1 LISGSAIQ
9 RKVIKMKNKTVKLTA
24 IAAGAVVLAGSAF
37 AAPSF
42 AHTKST
48 SVKSA
53 ASATGTT
60 GTAPTFD
67 GKHKGGP
74 KADRL
79 ESTIAATITGVPSTV
94 TDLEVA
100 EHSALF
106 MAYEYTDVAP
116 TTQPTTGG
124 HPARFEA
131 TALANGT
138 VTGTLGFLSPKTAG
152 TYKVAVYNS
161 KTSTTPVLVTIVV
174 DAAGVATATS
184 SAALTAAYDASV
196 TRPAPQANGE
206 KPGKDGKGPKGGHG
220 AKGDRGHGPKG
231 GSGWTPPTT
240 PTTPAPTT
248 PPTV

>member
-1 LISGSAIQ
+1 
-9 RKVIKMKNKTVKLTA
+9 MKNKTVKLTA
-24 IAAGAVVLAGSAF
+24 IAAGAVVLAGAAF

-42 AHTKST
+42 AHSKSA
-48 SVKSA
+48 SVKPA
-53 ASATGTT
+53 ASATGAPATGAP

-161 KTSTTPVLVTIVV
+161 KTSSTHVLVTIVV
-174 DAAGVATATS
+174 DSAGVATATA
-184 SAALTAAYDASV
+184 SAALTATYDATV
-196 TRPAPQANGE
+196 TRPAPPANGE
-206 KPGKDGKGPKGGHG
+206 KPGKDGKGKGGHG
-220 AKGDRGHGPKG
+220 EGRGHGSKG
-231 GSGWTPPTT
+231 GAGWTPTA
-240 PTTPAPTT
+240 APTA
-248 PPTV
+248 PTV

>member
-1 LISGSAIQ
+1 
-9 RKVIKMKNKTVKLTA
+9 MKTKTVKLTA
-24 IAAGAVVLAGSAF
+24 IAAGAVVLAGAAF

-42 AHTKST
+42 AHSKGT
-48 SVKSA
+48 SVKPA
-53 ASATGTT
+53 ASATGAP

-74 KADRL
+74 RADRL

-100 EHSALF
+100 EHSAVF

-124 HPARFEA
+124 HRARFEA

-161 KTSTTPVLVTIVV
+161 KTSSTPVLVTIVV
-174 DAAGVATATS
+174 DSAGVATATA
-184 SAALTAAYDASV
+184 SAALTATYDATV
-196 TRPAPQANGE
+196 TRPAPPANGE
-206 KPGKDGKGPKGGHG
+206 KPGKEGKGKGGHG
-220 AKGDRGHGPKG
+220 DGRGHGPKG
-231 GSGWTPPTT
+231 GAGWTPTA
-240 PTTPAPTT
+240 APTA
-248 PPTV
+248 PTV

>member
-1 LISGSAIQ
+1 
-9 RKVIKMKNKTVKLTA
+9 MKNKTVKLTA
-24 IAAGAVVLAGSAF
+24 IAAGAVVLAGAAF

-42 AHTKST
+42 AHSKSA
-48 SVKSA
+48 SVKPA
-53 ASATGTT
+53 ASATGAPATGAP

-67 GKHKGGP
+67 GKHKGGS

-161 KTSTTPVLVTIVV
+161 KTSSTPVLVTIVV
-174 DAAGVATATS
+174 DSAGVATATS
-184 SAALTAAYDASV
+184 SAPLTATYDATV
-196 TRPAPQANGE
+196 TRPAPPANGE
-206 KPGKDGKGPKGGHG
+206 KPGKDGKGGHG
-220 AKGDRGHGPKG
+220 EGRGHGSKG
-231 GSGWTPPTT
+231 GAGWTPTA
-240 PTTPAPTT
+240 APTA
-248 PPTV
+248 PTV

>member
-1 LISGSAIQ
+1 
-9 RKVIKMKNKTVKLTA
+9 MKTKTVKLTG
-24 IAAGAVVLAGSAF
+24 IAAGAVVLAGAAF
-37 AAPSF
+37 ATPSF
-42 AHTKST
+42 AHSKSA
-48 SVKSA
+48 SVKPA
-53 ASATGTT
+53 ASATGAPATGAP

-74 KADRL
+74 NADRL

-94 TDLEVA
+94 TDPEVA

-161 KTSTTPVLVTIVV
+161 KTSNTPVLVTIVV
-174 DAAGVATATS
+174 DSAGVATATA
-184 SAALTAAYDASV
+184 SAALTATYDATV
-196 TRPAPQANGE
+196 TRPAPPANGE
-206 KPGKDGKGPKGGHG
+206 KPGKPGKDGKGKGGHG
-220 AKGDRGHGPKG
+220 EGRGHGSKG
-231 GSGWTPPTT
+231 GAGWTPTA
-240 PTTPAPTT
+240 APTA
-248 PPTV
+248 PTV